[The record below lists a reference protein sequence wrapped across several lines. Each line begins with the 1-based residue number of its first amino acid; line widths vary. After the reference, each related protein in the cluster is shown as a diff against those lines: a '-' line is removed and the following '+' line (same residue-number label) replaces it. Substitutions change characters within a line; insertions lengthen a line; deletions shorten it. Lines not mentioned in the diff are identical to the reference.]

1 MYFFLYIKVNFL
13 LIMSWC
19 RENMLIC
26 NIPVTRHM
34 KRKWFCWPKRSMFKY
49 ERLYLI
55 NFGAIPPILQN
66 TPSSITG
73 HSLQYYETL
82 SPGVWNT
89 SSIDKEHS
97 LQDYLTLPPVLRNT
111 PSNITKHSLQDY
123 GTLFPVWWN
132 TPSSIT
138 GHSIQL

>member
-34 KRKWFCWPKRSMFKY
+34 KRKWFCWPKRSVFKY

-66 TPSSITG
+66 TPSNITG
-73 HSLQYYETL
+73 HSIHYYETL

-89 SSIDKEHS
+89 SSINKEQS
-97 LQDYLTLPPVLRNT
+97 FQYNETLPPVL
-111 PSNITKHSLQDY
+111 L
-123 GTLFPVWWN
+123 N
-132 TPSSIT
+132 TPSSFT
-138 GHSIQL
+138 EHTIQYYGTLSPGLRKLFPV